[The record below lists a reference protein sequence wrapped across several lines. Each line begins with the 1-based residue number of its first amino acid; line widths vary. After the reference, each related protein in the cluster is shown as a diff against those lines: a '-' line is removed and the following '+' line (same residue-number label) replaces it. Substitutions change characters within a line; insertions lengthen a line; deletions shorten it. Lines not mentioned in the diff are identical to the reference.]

1 MLLRRGTID
10 GMDAKPTWFWKLALA
25 VSAAIWGG
33 AFVVVKGALD
43 DISPAWLLALRF
55 ALTTVILC
63 AVFRRTLR
71 EHLDADHLRTGALL
85 GLFSGAAFLAQ
96 YVGLADTTPGRSA
109 FLTATYVVFVPLLNW
124 AVARRRPAGVHIAAA
139 MLALAGVGFISLAE
153 GLSFSLSWGDLVT
166 LVCAVLFALHIVYVA
181 RFSEGRDIMT
191 LTIVQIGFSTV
202 VALVWAIA
210 FEPVPDLAAAGGGFW
225 AAFGYIVIMSSCIAM
240 VVQNVGQSIVEPAT
254 AALLL
259 SLESVF
265 AVIFSV
271 VFYHEVLTPRVIVGF
286 ALIFAAVL
294 VSEVLPSFLDKPAE

>member
-1 MLLRRGTID
+1 
-10 GMDAKPTWFWKLALA
+10 MDARWTWFWKLALVA
-25 VSAAIWGG
+25 SAAIWGG

-55 ALTTVILC
+55 ASTTIILC
-63 AVFRRTLR
+63 AVFSRTLHV
-71 EHLDADHLRTGALL
+71 HLDAEHLRAGAIL
-85 GLFSGAAFLAQ
+85 GLFSGTAFLAQ
-96 YVGLADTTPGRSA
+96 YVGLSDTTPGRSA

-124 AVARRRPAGVHIAAA
+124 IVVRRRPAGVHIVAAL
-139 MLALAGVGFISLAE
+139 LAVAGVGFISLSE
-153 GLSFSLSWGDLVT
+153 GLSFSLSWGDMVT

-181 RFSEGRDIMT
+181 RFSDGRDIMT
-191 LTIVQIGFSTV
+191 LTIVQIGFSTI
-202 VALVWAIA
+202 VALVWALV
-210 FEPVPDLAAAGGGFW
+210 FDPVPDLAGAGGGFW
-225 AAFGYIVIMSSCIAM
+225 VAFGYIVIMSSCIAM

-271 VFYHEVLTPRVIVGF
+271 VFYHEVLTARVVVGF

-294 VSEVLPSFLDKPAE
+294 VSEVLPGFLDKPAE